1 MSAKHAVLGWLARRP
16 AYPYELA
23 DRLQERLGPTW
34 AINSGQLSQLIRT
47 LEREG
52 LIEPVAESSAPSRDR
67 NVFEITGAGERE
79 FERWWS
85 EEELQPLRPRRR
97 PLLVKLALAPPEQLH
112 RAISQVETYA
122 QECVDRINEIM
133 RAREQVPIEGV
144 HVRADH
150 VVLRLSLSADVYEA
164 EAELHWA
171 RHAREAISLLLQRD
185 AVWPS
190 SPRSSERSRSASQG
204 AREELF
210 GRMASRHLKPPPPGG
225 S

>member
-1 MSAKHAVLGWLARRP
+1 VSAKHAVLGWLVRRP

-52 LIEPVAESSAPSRDR
+52 LIEPVAENTSSGRDR
-67 NVFEITGAGERE
+67 NVFEITAAGERE
-79 FERWWS
+79 FERWWT
-85 EEELQPLRPRRR
+85 EEELQPVRLTRR

-112 RAISQVETYA
+112 RAVAQVEAYA

-133 RAREQVPIEGV
+133 RSREQVPIDGV
-144 HVRADH
+144 QVRADH
-150 VVLRLSLSADVYEA
+150 VLLRLSLSADVFQLEG
-164 EAELHWA
+164 ELRWA
-171 RHAREAISLLLQRD
+171 RHAQEAISLLLQRE
-185 AVWPS
+185 ATWPS
-190 SPRSSERSRSASQG
+190 PKIGDRGRSASQG
-204 AREELF
+204 ARDELF
-210 GRMASRHLKPPPPGG
+210 GRMASRHLQAPPSQG